1 MPLIPQRLR
10 VEVPAEV
17 TSELGQFREYLSL
30 LARMQVDARLRGKLD
45 VSGIVQQTLLEACQ
59 AAEQLTNRSAEEK
72 AAWLRRA
79 LAHNLADQIRRLR
92 TEKRNIDRERA
103 LEEALD
109 RSSQRVQGWLA
120 AEQSSPSTQA
130 ARHEQALRLA
140 DALAQLP
147 ENQRRAVELRHLQG
161 LGLVEIAAA
170 LECSKSAVVGLLHRG
185 VQKLRGLLKVQDNE

>member
-1 MPLIPQRLR
+1 

-17 TSELGQFREYLSL
+17 AGELGQFREYLSL
-30 LARMQVDARLRGKLD
+30 LARMQLDARLKGKVDL
-45 VSGIVQQTLLEACQ
+45 SGVVQQTLLEACQ

-72 AAWLRRA
+72 AAWLRQA

-92 TEKRNIDRERA
+92 TDKRNIDRERA
-103 LEEALD
+103 LEEALE

-140 DALAQLP
+140 EALAQLP

-185 VQKLRGLLKVQDNE
+185 VHKLRGLLKAQESE